1 MDVGP
6 TVRPS
11 PYRLIALWP
20 IIAPMLITISRQFGA
35 GGSQVARQVAER
47 LGWRVVDNELIEE
60 VAARAGLP
68 KEHVAEREERVS
80 TFVERLARTLAAA
93 SPDVFPPPDSAGA
106 IVDVAET
113 DLVRIT
119 ETVVAEIA
127 AQGKVVL
134 VGRAAPAVLSREAD
148 ALHVKL
154 VAPRAFRI
162 QVALGR
168 LGCSAD
174 KAASVLDTTD
184 KNRARYLREYY
195 RRDWNDPV
203 NYHLV
208 LNTGVLGF
216 EGATAL
222 IVARARAMGW

>member
-1 MDVGP
+1 
-6 TVRPS
+6 
-11 PYRLIALWP
+11 
-20 IIAPMLITISRQFGA
+20 MLITVSRQFGA

-47 LGWRVVDNELIEE
+47 LGWRLVDNELIEE

-68 KEHVAEREERVS
+68 REHVAEREERVS

-119 ETVVAEIA
+119 ETVVAELA
-127 AQGKVVL
+127 AQGKMVL
-134 VGRAAPAVLSREAD
+134 VGRGAPAVLSREAD

-162 QVALGR
+162 QVAAGR
-168 LGCSAD
+168 LGCAAD
-174 KAASVLDTTD
+174 KAAAVLDQTD
-184 KNRARYLREYY
+184 RNRARYLREYY

-203 NYHLV
+203 NYHLTI
-208 LNTGVLGF
+208 NTGVLGF
-216 EGATAL
+216 DGATEV
-222 IVARARAMGW
+222 IVARVHAMGWSADRQGA